1 MRKFVSFSSY
11 NKIRKLSFNE
21 FNRWIT
27 NLYTIA
33 FEEGQKEQLK
43 VTNTISFEE
52 ELPKIL
58 LTVRGLGQKRVDT
71 IMQAIDDYYKK
82 KAGNDGTEIK

>member
-33 FEEGQKEQLK
+33 FEDGQKEQLK

-82 KAGNDGTEIK
+82 KADNDGTEIK